1 MTFWD
6 HLEVL
11 RGSLVK
17 AVVAV
22 AVCAVAAFV
31 CKDWLFAVV
40 MAPSRPDFITYRLM
54 DKASSIFNFQFSIFN
69 FRIDLF
75 NPDLAARFVIH
86 MRMALWMGV
95 LLVSPYLLFLLFQF
109 VAPGL
114 YEHERRYAIRSVI
127 GGYVMFLLGV
137 ALNYFVIFP
146 FAFRFLGTYQVD
158 PSVPNQIALSSYIG
172 MLLTLCLVMGVLFEL
187 PVLSWLLGKVGFLKA
202 QWMTRYRKHAV
213 VVILV
218 LAAVITPTGDAFT
231 LALVA
236 LPIYLLYELSILL
249 VRRTERR
256 CKKSNNHA
264 Q

>member
-6 HLEVL
+6 HLEEL
-11 RGSLVK
+11 RGTILRALAAMAIV
-17 AVVAV
+17 
-22 AVCAVAAFV
+22 AVAAFV

-54 DKASSIFNFQFSIFN
+54 NRVFTIFNFQFSIFN

-75 NPDLAARFVIH
+75 NPDLAAQFVIH
-86 MRMALWMGV
+86 MRMALWAGV
-95 LLVSPYLLFLLFQF
+95 LVVSPYILYLLFRF

-114 YEHERRYAIRSVI
+114 YAHERLYAVRAVA

-187 PVLSWLLGKVGFLKA
+187 PVLSWLLGKVGLLKA

-249 VRRTERR
+249 VRRTEVR
-256 CKKSNNHA
+256 
-264 Q
+264 